1 MDVQKRMEELYALL
15 EYHSQRYYND
25 DDPEISDFEYD
36 ALSRELKKLEA
47 ENPLFARADSLATK
61 RVGGSASKR
70 ELRKVEHDVPVI
82 SLQDVFSKE
91 EVISFVDGILADYP
105 DAKFTVEKKIDG
117 LTLVLRYKK
126 GKLVEAITRGD
137 GLIGESVYENALV
150 INSIPKTIPE
160 KLSYLEVRGEC
171 YMSSESFEAANR
183 KQEETG
189 GKIYQNRRNSAAGT
203 LRQLDP
209 AVVKERGLDIFIFN
223 LEKAEGKEFKSHLE
237 SLNWLSS
244 LGFHVLEEPIVAT
257 SSQEVWNA
265 IEHIGNIRYSLNY
278 GLDGAVVKVD
288 SLSMRKSLGMTSKVP
303 HWAVA
308 YKYPPEQKESVIEDI
323 SIQVGRTGRM
333 TPLAILKPIRLAET
347 TVARATLH
355 NQDYLD
361 EKDIRIGDTVIVQ
374 KAGDII
380 PEVLRV
386 VKEKRP
392 SNAQRYVMPDVC
404 PVCGAKAVKAADGA
418 HLMCSGSA
426 CPAKDSRSLAYFV
439 SKDAMNMEGFGP
451 AAVEALIS
459 EGYIKSIPD
468 IYKLKKHR
476 EKLIEEGLVG
486 KEKSVDNI
494 LAAIEKSKENDID
507 RLITGLGIRNVGKQS
522 AKQIALR
529 FNNME
534 EFMAAGEDDLLQ
546 IPDFGEILSSDIL
559 AFFKKEEN
567 RSIIDELRSLGVNMN
582 SKMASKKKDNRFEGK
597 TFVLTGTL
605 PTMSR
610 DEASAIIESFGGK
623 ASGSVSKKTSYVLA
637 GDAAGSKLAK
647 AKELGIE
654 IIDEEKFK
662 ELIK

>member
-1 MDVQKRMEELYALL
+1 MDVKQRMEELYALI
-15 EYHSQRYYND
+15 EYHSQRYYNE

-36 ALSRELKKLEA
+36 ALSRELRKLEA
-47 ENPLFARADSLATK
+47 ENPLLARTDTLTTK

-70 ELRKVEHDVPVI
+70 EFRKVQHDVPVI

-91 EVISFVDGILADYP
+91 EVISFVEDVLAQYP

-117 LTLVLRYKK
+117 LTLVLRYRD
-126 GKLVEAITRGD
+126 GKLVDAITRGD
-137 GLIGESVYENALV
+137 GAVGESVFENAMV
-150 INSIPKTIPE
+150 IDSIPKTIPE

-171 YMSSESFEAANR
+171 FMSSESFEAANK

-189 GKIYQNRRNSAAGT
+189 GKIYKNRRNSAAGT
-203 LRQLDP
+203 LRQLNP
-209 AVVKERGLDIFIFN
+209 EIVRERGLDIFIFN
-223 LEKAEGKEFKSHLE
+223 LEIAENKEFTSHLE
-237 SLNWLSS
+237 TLKWLGS

-257 SSQEVWNA
+257 TADEVWAA
-265 IEHIGNIRYSLNY
+265 IEHIGNIRYTLNY

-288 SLSMRKSLGMTSKVP
+288 SLSMRKALGMTSKVP
-303 HWAVA
+303 RWAVA

-323 SIQVGRTGRM
+323 AVQVGRTGRM

-386 VKEKRP
+386 VPEKRT
-392 SNAQRYVMPDVC
+392 ADAKRFVMPAFC
-404 PVCGAKAVKAADGA
+404 PVCGAPAVKEADGA
-418 HLMCSGSA
+418 HLVCSGTA
-426 CPAKDSRSLAYFV
+426 CPAKDNRSLAYFV

-451 AAVEALIS
+451 AAIEALVA

-468 IYKLKKHR
+468 IFKLKDFR
-476 EKLIEEGLVG
+476 EKLIEEGIVG

-522 AKQIALR
+522 AKQIASR
-529 FNNME
+529 FATME
-534 EFMAAGEDDLLQ
+534 DFMAASFEDLQ
-546 IPDFGEILSSDIL
+546 LIPDFGEIVAGDIV
-559 AFFKKEEN
+559 AFFQKEEN
-567 RSIIDELRSLGVNMN
+567 KSIINQLAELGVNMS
-582 SKMASKKKDNRFEGK
+582 SKMAAKKKDNRFEGK

-637 GDAAGSKLAK
+637 GEAAGSKLTK
-647 AKELGIE
+647 AQELGIA
-654 IIDEEKFK
+654 IIDEDQFK
-662 ELIK
+662 EMIK